1 MKQLLEQ
8 PVEYGDVQLA
18 PTTELAGLA
27 EFASLRD
34 HSSRLEAIIRIAN
47 AVQSED
53 DERTRIADLRRAGA
67 AGPLPTRGRT

>member
-8 PVEYGDVQLA
+8 PVEYGDLQLA

-34 HSSRLEAIIRIAN
+34 HSSRLEAIVRIAQ

-53 DERTRIADLRRAGA
+53 RERQRIAELHAAGA
-67 AGPLPTRGRT
+67 PAPLPARSRG